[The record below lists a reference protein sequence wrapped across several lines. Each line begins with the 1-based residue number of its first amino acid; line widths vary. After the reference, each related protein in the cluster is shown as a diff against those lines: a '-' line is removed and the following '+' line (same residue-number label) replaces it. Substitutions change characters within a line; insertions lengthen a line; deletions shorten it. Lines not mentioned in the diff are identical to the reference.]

1 MCSAYVNSEEYAML
15 LQKYQNLL
23 NDNLNGGYFSF
34 IMNENYLNL
43 IRIIGLLKLLL
54 KYSLY
59 NIVLANVLS
68 IFEK

>member
-1 MCSAYVNSEEYAML
+1 MCSAYVNSEEHSML

-43 IRIIGLLKLLL
+43 IRMMGLLKMVEIF
-54 KYSLY
+54 SL
-59 NIVLANVLS
+59 
-68 IFEK
+68 

>member
-1 MCSAYVNSEEYAML
+1 ML

-43 IRIIGLLKLLL
+43 IRMMGLLKMVEIF
-54 KYSLY
+54 SL
-59 NIVLANVLS
+59 
-68 IFEK
+68 